1 MAYYLLQ
8 AAYTPDSW
16 AAMIK
21 NPQNR
26 AEAVGP
32 MIEKLGGSIKGFWLA
47 FGEYDV
53 IAIVEMP
60 DNASA
65 AAFSVAAS
73 AGRGVKAVK
82 TTPLM
87 TVEEGID
94 AMKKAGDI
102 AYQPP
107 GS

>member
-1 MAYYLLQ
+1 MAYYLIQ
-8 AAYTPDSW
+8 ARYTPDSW
-16 AAMIK
+16 GAMLK

-26 AEAVGP
+26 AEAIKP
-32 MIEKLGGSIKGFWLA
+32 AIEKLGGSIKGLWLA

-53 IAIVEMP
+53 MAIVQMP
-60 DNASA
+60 DNPSA

-73 AGRGVKAVK
+73 AAGGLSAFK

-87 TVEEGID
+87 TVEEGME
-94 AMKKAGDI
+94 AMRKAGDI
-102 AYQPP
+102 GYQPP